1 METFIIAASAFF
13 GTAMLALLIE
23 LICFKLRGD
32 RSPKHIGGNDSQ
44 AFDVRDI
51 KKTHDFRI

>member
-1 METFIIAASAFF
+1 METLILAVSALS

-32 RSPKHIGGNDSQ
+32 RSPKHIGGNDPQ
-44 AFDVRDI
+44 AFDVKDV